1 MTLTFN
7 YLGFPNIPNRIEE
20 IFLLSCVL
28 ILLHILIFQGPT
40 EYMLITEN
48 DSMDFAYIK
57 ISKLKALERLSG
69 YIVKIV
75 VGNHKFLSHAD

>member
-20 IFLLSCVL
+20 IFLLSCAL
-28 ILLHILIFQGPT
+28 ILIHILIFQGPT
-40 EYMLITEN
+40 EHMLITEN
-48 DSMDFAYIK
+48 DSMDFAYTK
-57 ISKLKALERLSG
+57 ISKLKALERVSE

-75 VGNHKFLSHAD
+75 VGNHEFLSDAD